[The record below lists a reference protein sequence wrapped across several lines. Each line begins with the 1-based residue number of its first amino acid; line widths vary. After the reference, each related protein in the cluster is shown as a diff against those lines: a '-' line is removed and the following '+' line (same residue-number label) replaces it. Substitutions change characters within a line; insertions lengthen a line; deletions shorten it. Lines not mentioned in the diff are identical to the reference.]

1 MQFEGVLAWPWNW
14 ERADC
19 DQERSAQWMARTNRR
34 ELNTDV
40 DHGPLMVAVF
50 IYKHHLKGVI
60 RPLCH
65 WCSDFGDKVSPGDQ
79 TRTSRLDGQMIEY
92 SDQAELS
99 RCICER
105 IVAKKGCL
113 YFHTVRAKL
122 REWEARANGVDAE
135 SHFDKPTS

>member
-1 MQFEGVLAWPWNW
+1 
-14 ERADC
+14 
-19 DQERSAQWMARTNRR
+19 MARTNRR
-34 ELNTDV
+34 EFNTDV

-65 WCSDFGDKVSPGDQ
+65 WCSDFGDEVGPGDQ
-79 TRTSRLDGQMIEY
+79 TWAPRPNSQMIEY

-122 REWEARANGVDAE
+122 REWGTRAKSVRAGRD
-135 SHFDKPTS
+135 FDKPTWQC